1 MDPGTYSIAPRS
13 YNDLGIGD
21 YNLLVVVPGSPIV
34 PATPEP
40 EVPPSTADIRVITMG
55 EGAVEGTIAEA
66 GEFEPWLLEV
76 TEETT
81 VDIYMWSETGALDT
95 YLWLYEGGSDVVTD
109 ASAAST
115 GDNDDNNGAV
125 QTAATLGVLDGP
137 VGGNYNSAIM
147 GVRLDPG
154 TYSIVPRSYRDLGIG
169 DYDLLVVASS
179 Q

>member
-1 MDPGTYSIAPRS
+1 
-13 YNDLGIGD
+13 
-21 YNLLVVVPGSPIV
+21 
-34 PATPEP
+34 
-40 EVPPSTADIRVITMG
+40 MG

-95 YLWLYEGGSDVVTD
+95 HLWLYEGGSDVVTD
-109 ASAAST
+109 ASASST